1 MASSPKVESDISD
14 ATLLTVFPYEWVVK
28 DEYTD
33 EGHIAI
39 HVWCLDRDSKPYFL
53 RIEDF
58 PVTCYVELPTI
69 VYGRPFQW
77 NRIAAQ
83 KVVAYLNFRL
93 NGAQDHAPIGHSL
106 TFRKKTYYY
115 LGEGLYPMLLLQFK
129 SIQALNHCQNLL
141 KYPLKTR
148 EYGTLRCHVWESKIP
163 IVRKL
168 LTGQHMSF
176 SQWFT
181 VQGDYVE
188 ESLRIS
194 TMDDE
199 YVVDSRTMEPIPHEV
214 CDGWRVYPRIL
225 AFDIECYS
233 DNKRIFPSA
242 WHATHVAYMI
252 SCIYQVYN
260 HRSTRK
266 RYAIIL
272 GPCAEIPSSRLENTE
287 IIHVTT
293 EYELVKAFGKL
304 VLKTDPEIV
313 TGYNIFGFDYKYLH
327 ERLTQK
333 MYEWPMMGR
342 LPDGK
347 TVMDNNEWSSGA
359 YGLNVIYDLKM
370 DGRINIDL
378 LPIIRRDYKLLKYT
392 LDFVSNYFLGTRKH
406 DITAPDMFWI
416 YEQLNESERDFK
428 RLCTPETTPVLD
440 EIVQTLEK
448 LFEGCL
454 DQTKTDVFDLY
465 NKRHLLLAHYQTFL
479 RGEEEDLESVCPFV
493 ALADVFDVLVEHNA
507 FFEKYD
513 IDKPF
518 VLNAVLRYV
527 LANILMT
534 FVLLYCIQDSEL
546 VLDLMEELNIFLGLT
561 QMSSVCGVT
570 IVELFTRGQQIRC
583 VSLLYDIA
591 AHQNFV
597 IDQAAKSGYQYTG
610 GFVYPPVPGLHDNV
624 LCWDFASLYPT
635 IIMAHNIDYTTLVHK
650 SIEHLVPDEL
660 CNIIIFE
667 QEEAVLLEPLK
678 EGDKPRTELVTKQY
692 RFKFLNAEK
701 TGHKGLLPQLEEK
714 MVFERRAVRAKG
726 KIEKDPIMREVYEQR
741 QKALKVVCNSF
752 YGFLGVRNGG
762 KMPLM
767 EAAMSVT
774 GKARESILKVSTYIE
789 DTYGGTVV
797 YGDSVTGD
805 TPLLCREILSD
816 GSTNIQI
823 IVISQLYTG
832 RWLHKGEKEYNADA
846 RRLEVW
852 SDEGFTEIKHA
863 MRHKTKKRIYR
874 ITTHT
879 GVIKVTEDHSLLDKF
894 GNEVKP
900 SDVSCGDQLL
910 THALPSL
917 PDDGKEIP
925 DAWAWGIFYG
935 DGSCG
940 HYQCPSGVKYSWAI
954 NNQNLE
960 YLEKAKGLLE
970 KTHPKNHFKILDT
983 MKSSNV
989 YKLIGGGD
997 AVGIVKKWRP
1007 LFYDPVSR
1015 YKKVP
1020 DILWKASKASRE
1032 AFYRGYYAADGDKD
1046 KNGYNRFDNKGQIG
1060 SAGLF
1065 FLSKS
1070 LGYKVSC
1077 NTRKD
1082 KLDIYRLTLTKNSQ
1096 RKPPGIIKKIED
1108 FGIVEDYVYDLETG
1122 NHHFSAGVGELV
1134 VHNTDSVMATLNIT
1148 DPLEAIRMGK
1158 KLEKELTALFPPPME
1173 MELEKVMRMLSLKK
1187 KRYVYATL
1195 DWDTGEL
1202 KLDTK
1207 DLHFIGVE
1215 LARRDRPKWLTDL
1228 QLKVLIKIMHLR
1240 PFEETLDVVF
1250 EAIDKLLAEGVPY
1263 TDLITVKGLGA
1274 SYKNKSAQMAVFAE
1288 DLKKLGKPAQ
1298 PGSRLEYLVVEGDKN
1313 ELQGHKMRLP
1323 ETYLERKNTENEEK
1337 LDYMFYIKKLQN
1349 PIGQLLTVAYKDV
1362 IQKLTGEYFGIYA
1375 RATTRHKYVGFND
1388 PILLIYSAIMANN
1401 DHHFIQGAVKYKLH
1415 DEKRLYKGPTLIITP
1430 LEHIDSIHG
1439 E

>member
-1 MASSPKVESDISD
+1 MASTPKVKNITPSD

-33 EGHIAI
+33 VGHIAI

-53 RIEDF
+53 RIEDS
-58 PVTCYVELPTI
+58 PTTCYVELPTI
-69 VYGRPFQW
+69 VYGRPFRW
-77 NRIAAQ
+77 NRISAQ
-83 KVVAYLNFRL
+83 KVVEYLNFRL
-93 NGAQDHAPIGHSL
+93 KDHAPIGHSL
-106 TFRKKTYYY
+106 TFRKKIYYY
-115 LGEGLYPMLLLQFK
+115 FGEGDYPMLQLQFK
-129 SIQALNHCQNLL
+129 SIQALNHCENLL

-168 LTGQHMSF
+168 LTRQNMSF

-181 VQGDYVE
+181 VHGDYVE
-188 ESLRIS
+188 ESMRIS
-194 TMDDE
+194 TMDHE
-199 YVVDSRTMEPIPHEV
+199 YVVDSRTMEPIPQEV

-233 DNKRIFPSA
+233 DNKRIFPNA
-242 WHATHVAYMI
+242 WHAAHVAYMI

-272 GPCAEIPSSRLENTE
+272 GPCAEIPSSRLESTE

-293 EYELVKAFGKL
+293 EYELVEAFGAL

-347 TVMDNNEWSSGA
+347 TVMNSNEWSSGA
-359 YGLNVIYDLKM
+359 YGLNIIYDLKM

-392 LDFVSNYFLGTRKH
+392 LDFVANYFLGTNKH

-416 YEQLNESERDFK
+416 YEQLKESERDFK
-428 RLCTPETTPVLD
+428 TLRTPETTPELD

-454 DQTKTDVFDLY
+454 TQTKTDVFDLY
-465 NKRHLLLAHYQTFL
+465 NKRELLWLRYQTFL
-479 RGEEEDLESVCPFV
+479 MFVQFGTPLSEEEDPEKLCSFV
-493 ALADVFDVLVEHNA
+493 KFIDVFNVLAEHNA
-507 FFEKYD
+507 FFKKHNID
-513 IDKPF
+513 I
-518 VLNAVLRYV
+518 AIVLRYV

-591 AHQNFV
+591 THQNFV
-597 IDQAAKSGYQYTG
+597 IDQVAKSGYHYTG
-610 GFVYPPVPGLHDNV
+610 GSVYPPVPGLHDNV

-635 IIMAHNIDYTTLVHK
+635 IIMAQNIDYTTLVHK

-667 QEEAVLLEPLK
+667 QEEAVVIEPLK
-678 EGDKPRTELVTKQY
+678 EGDKPRTEIVTKQY

-767 EAAMSVT
+767 EAAMCVT

-789 DTYGGTVV
+789 NTYGGTVI
-797 YGDSVTGD
+797 YGD
-805 TPLLCREILSD
+805 
-816 GSTNIQI
+816 
-823 IVISQLYTG
+823 
-832 RWLHKGEKEYNADA
+832 
-846 RRLEVW
+846 
-852 SDEGFTEIKHA
+852 
-863 MRHKTKKRIYR
+863 
-874 ITTHT
+874 
-879 GVIKVTEDHSLLDKF
+879 
-894 GNEVKP
+894 
-900 SDVSCGDQLL
+900 
-910 THALPSL
+910 
-917 PDDGKEIP
+917 
-925 DAWAWGIFYG
+925 
-935 DGSCG
+935 
-940 HYQCPSGVKYSWAI
+940 
-954 NNQNLE
+954 
-960 YLEKAKGLLE
+960 
-970 KTHPKNHFKILDT
+970 
-983 MKSSNV
+983 
-989 YKLIGGGD
+989 
-997 AVGIVKKWRP
+997 
-1007 LFYDPVSR
+1007 
-1015 YKKVP
+1015 
-1020 DILWKASKASRE
+1020 
-1032 AFYRGYYAADGDKD
+1032 
-1046 KNGYNRFDNKGQIG
+1046 
-1060 SAGLF
+1060 
-1065 FLSKS
+1065 
-1070 LGYKVSC
+1070 
-1077 NTRKD
+1077 
-1082 KLDIYRLTLTKNSQ
+1082 
-1096 RKPPGIIKKIED
+1096 
-1108 FGIVEDYVYDLETG
+1108 
-1122 NHHFSAGVGELV
+1122 
-1134 VHNTDSVMATLNIT
+1134 TDSVMATLNIT

-1187 KRYVYATL
+1187 KRYVYAEL

-1202 KLDTK
+1202 KLDTR
-1207 DLHFIGVE
+1207 DLHFKGVE

-1228 QLKVLIKIMHLR
+1228 QLQVLIKIMHLR
-1240 PFEETLDVVF
+1240 PFEEALDVVF
-1250 EAIDKLLAEGVPY
+1250 EAIDKLLAGEVSY
-1263 TDLITVKGLGA
+1263 TELITVNGLGA
-1274 SYKNKSAQMAVFAE
+1274 SYKLKSAKMAVFAE
-1288 DLKKLGKPAQ
+1288 DLKKLGKPAH
-1298 PGSRLEYLVVEGDKN
+1298 PGSRLEYLMVEGDKN

-1323 ETYLERKNTENEEK
+1323 ETYLERLGTENEEK

-1362 IQKLTGEYFGIYA
+1362 IKKLTGEYFGIYA

-1401 DHHFIQGAVKYKLH
+1401 DHHFIKEAVKYKLH